1 MGAVGLNP
9 PHSIVLDNDVHR
21 TSMQEEVKSVVVLCN
36 KRDQGYLQV
45 GFDNKILGYD
55 IQDTV

>member
-1 MGAVGLNP
+1 MHPVPLSFTQTHDAY
-9 PHSIVLDNDVHR
+9 R
-21 TSMQEEVKSVVVLCN
+21 TSVQEEVKSVVVLCN
-36 KRDQGYLQV
+36 KRDQGYLMV